1 MAGLNGLGVEGSQ
14 HGMMMSP
21 GLWMGLVVCVL
32 GLGFQFTTVKEG
44 GEIDGGEDESDLRG
58 YIRGKDDE
66 DSITKSSRSRE
77 VSKRRNVSPFD
88 SPNGLVMKFLEGN
101 IMAKRRFARRKALV
115 QQVAWFRGLGLGPKH
130 PDVIELSEESERIE
144 GELME
149 EWVIWRARDA
159 SGKGER
165 MSGRGW

>member
-1 MAGLNGLGVEGSQ
+1 
-14 HGMMMSP
+14 
-21 GLWMGLVVCVL
+21 MGLVVCVL

-58 YIRGKDDE
+58 YVRGKDDE
-66 DSITKSSRSRE
+66 DSITKSSRRRE
-77 VSKRRNVSPFD
+77 VSKRRKVSPFD
-88 SPNGLVMKFLEGN
+88 SPTGLVMRFLEGN
-101 IMAKRRFARRKALV
+101 TMAKRRFARRKALV
-115 QQVAWFRGLGLGPKH
+115 LEVTELRRSGLGPKH

-165 MSGRGW
+165 MRE